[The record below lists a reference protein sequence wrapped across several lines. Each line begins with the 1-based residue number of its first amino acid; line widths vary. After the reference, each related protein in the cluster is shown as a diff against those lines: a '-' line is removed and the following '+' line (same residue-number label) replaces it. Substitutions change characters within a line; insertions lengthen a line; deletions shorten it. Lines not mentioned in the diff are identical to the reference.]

1 MLMSEKQ
8 KTPRELND
16 TSNINSL
23 NKSKVLRVDINNLLY
38 KVREEKSRERKESY
52 IFLGLVIGVIAVTG
66 AIASF

>member
-1 MLMSEKQ
+1 MSEKQ
-8 KTPRELND
+8 KTSRELND

>member
-1 MLMSEKQ
+1 MSGKQ

>member
-1 MLMSEKQ
+1 MSEKQ

-52 IFLGLVIGVIAVTG
+52 IFLGLVIGVIAVAG

>member
-1 MLMSEKQ
+1 MSEKQ
-8 KTPRELND
+8 KTPRELNY

>member
-1 MLMSEKQ
+1 MSEKQ

-52 IFLGLVIGVIAVTG
+52 IFLVLVIGVIAVTG
-66 AIASF
+66 TIASF

>member
-1 MLMSEKQ
+1 MSEKQ

-52 IFLGLVIGVIAVTG
+52 IFLVLVIGVIAVTG

>member
-1 MLMSEKQ
+1 MSEKQ

-23 NKSKVLRVDINNLLY
+23 NRSEVLRVDINNLLY

>member
-1 MLMSEKQ
+1 MIEKQ

>member
-1 MLMSEKQ
+1 MSEKQ